1 MPTFNITLEHFEE
14 LVAHMRQNGDDS
26 VDSVLSLFIQNDVWN
41 DEISMSG
48 EKYAKLRK
56 QLSVSSLF

>member
-1 MPTFNITLEHFEE
+1 
-14 LVAHMRQNGDDS
+14 MRQNGDDS
-26 VDSVLSLFIQNDVWN
+26 VDSVLSLFMQNDVWN